1 MNQNPFQSQQQ
12 DGAVFFDAP
21 LKKNASYYRSEA
33 RKRLS
38 HGFGIFVLVTFL
50 AFLLGGVSM
59 QDFVS
64 DIQTHLPVL
73 FYGETKDVAEAIVEI
88 VFSIAFL
95 LFVSAPVTL
104 GYRRFLLEAVD
115 ENLADV
121 RVPTLFRFFRGG
133 TYFKSIRLHLL
144 CAVVALV
151 IAVPTLICAVFADG
165 MMPVIPE
172 NTDIMTYRE
181 AVAFLEETLFG
192 FMKASAVLTLGS
204 LLSCFLLPIY
214 YMYGFAHIIMADC
227 PTAKPMDALRASRN
241 LMKGHKWQLFCLD
254 FSFIGWY
261 LLAAIF
267 TCGIGMLFVTP
278 YHYTARAL
286 FYHDIAQR
294 KNAKEV
300 EFPSIDPDEGD
311 VAETVSVPS
320 QAPIQEERADNPD
333 GLSTESLEQ
342 IEFPSMDLDADE

>member
-1 MNQNPFQSQQQ
+1 MNQNTSI
-12 DGAVFFDAP
+12 FFDAP
-21 LKKNASYYRSEA
+21 VKKNAKHYRLEA

-50 AFLLGGVSM
+50 AFLLGGIGM
-59 QDFVS
+59 QGFVS

-73 FYGETKDVAEAIVEI
+73 FYGDANEMTEGIIEI
-88 VFSIAFL
+88 IFSVVFV
-95 LFVSAPVTL
+95 LFASAPATL

-115 ENLADV
+115 ENLSEV
-121 RVPTLFRFFRGG
+121 RVPTLFRFFRSG

-144 CAVVALV
+144 CAAMSLV
-151 IAVPTLICAVFADG
+151 IAAPALVCAVFADG
-165 MMPVIPE
+165 MMPIIPK
-172 NTDIMTYRE
+172 NTDIITYRE
-181 AVAFLEETLFG
+181 AVAFLEETVPA
-192 FMKASAVLTLGS
+192 FMKASAVLGLGTLI
-204 LLSCFLLPIY
+204 SCFLLPIY

-227 PTAKPMDALRASRN
+227 PTAKPIEVLRASRN

-267 TCGIGMLFVTP
+267 TCGIGLLFVTP

-294 KNAKEV
+294 GAAKDV

-311 VAETVSVPS
+311 VADFPVKSAS
-320 QAPIQEERADNPD
+320 APAESAEPAATPD
-333 GLSTESLEQ
+333 GISAASLEN
-342 IEFPSMDLDADE
+342 IEFPSLDLDDDD